1 MDLLERAR
9 CPEPWS
15 EGEKIPWDEP
25 GFSRRM
31 LNEHLTQE
39 HDLASR
45 RSPIIQQHVEWIHT
59 NLLGGIPGRV
69 LDLGCGP
76 GLYCSRLAGLG
87 HTIHG
92 IDFSPASIDYAQ
104 TYSRKHGLSCTYLLQ
119 DLRTADFGEGYD
131 LAMFIFGELNAFRAP
146 DARRILQKA
155 QQALK
160 PGGRLLLEVSTFKA
174 VRKMGSGPASW
185 SCAAQ
190 GLFSEHP
197 HLLLSESCWLLGQSV
212 ACERY
217 FTVNL
222 ETAEVQRFSACTQA
236 YRVRDY
242 RKLLTACG
250 FKELQFYPSL
260 GGTPP
265 DGNWLVITAAV
276 SGLCVQST
284 HGN

>member
-1 MDLLERAR
+1 MKLVDFLERAR
-9 CPEPWS
+9 YPEPWS

-39 HDLASR
+39 HDMASR
-45 RSPIIQQHVEWIHT
+45 RTAIIQQHVDWIHL
-59 NLLGGIPGRV
+59 NLLGGAPGRV

-87 HTIHG
+87 HTCHG

-104 TYSRKHGLSCTYLLQ
+104 THTRKHGLSCTYLLQ

-131 LAMFIFGELNAFRAP
+131 LVMFIFGELNAFRPA
-146 DARRILQKA
+146 DAQRILRKA
-155 QQALK
+155 RQALK
-160 PGGRLLLEVSTFKA
+160 PGGKLLLEVSTIKD
-174 VRKMGSGPASW
+174 VRQMGNRLATW

-190 GLFSEHP
+190 GLFSERP
-197 HLLLSESCWLLGQSV
+197 HLLLSERYWNQGQSV

-217 FTVNL
+217 FVVDL

-236 YRVRDY
+236 YHWRDY
-242 RKLLTACG
+242 RKLLATCG
-250 FKELQFYPSL
+250 FTGLHFYPSL
-260 GGTPP
+260 GGVPAGG
-265 DGNWLVITAAV
+265 DFLAITAAV
-276 SGLCVQST
+276 SGF
-284 HGN
+284 